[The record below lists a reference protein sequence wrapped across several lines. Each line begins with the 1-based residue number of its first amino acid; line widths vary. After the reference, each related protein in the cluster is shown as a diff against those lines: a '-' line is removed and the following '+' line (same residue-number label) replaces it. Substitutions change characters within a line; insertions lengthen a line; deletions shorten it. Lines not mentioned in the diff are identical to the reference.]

1 VLRLY
6 PSSNGRGR
14 NPEVRRA
21 FSLNCH
27 RTRLESE
34 LKGRIVEAP
43 ADRAAGA
50 PGSLSTL
57 ERLREWWQRLA
68 AAVFPAPAESAG
80 HQAAA
85 RLIEQARPLIE
96 DSRARRGGELSA
108 RARAAAFAA
117 LYRGAEPAARAALL
131 HLVTREFAPDR
142 AALEGAIA
150 AMQAAANDTERARAE
165 ARLRRALDTPR
176 ARFFSQFNLLPEG
189 VKFLVDLRADL
200 LGFLPQEPALE
211 ALKVELDGLLES
223 WFDPGFL
230 KLERITWQS
239 PALVLEKLI
248 AYEAVH
254 PIESWNDLR
263 NRLDTDRRCYAFF
276 HPRLPDEPLI
286 FVEIALTRGL
296 PPSVR
301 LLLDQAAPVQDPWQA
316 DTAVFYSIS
325 NTQKGL
331 RGVSL
336 GNLLLKRVIEDLR
349 RDFPRLKVFATLS
362 PLPGFRR
369 WLDEA
374 LASQRELLPAEQVAK
389 FAAAIGHPHPTT
401 ALADALARPEWP
413 HDARL
418 REALREPMEKLCAR
432 YLLREKNGS
441 QPLDPVAHFHLNN
454 GAGVN
459 RLLWLA
465 DTSER
470 GMRQSYG
477 MMVSYRYDLDEVDE
491 NHERFVN
498 SGEIAAER
506 RIERLL
512 D

>member
-1 VLRLY
+1 M
-6 PSSNGRGR
+6 
-14 NPEVRRA
+14 
-21 FSLNCH
+21 
-27 RTRLESE
+27 
-34 LKGRIVEAP
+34 EAP
-43 ADRAAGA
+43 ANRAAQA
-50 PGSLSTL
+50 PGPLSAL
-57 ERLREWWQRLA
+57 ERLRYWWQRLA
-68 AAVFPAPAESAG
+68 AAVFPAAGESEA
-80 HQAAA
+80 QRALA
-85 RLIEQARPLIE
+85 RLIEQVRPLLE
-96 DSRARRGGELSA
+96 ESRTRRGGEVSA
-108 RARAAAFAA
+108 RKRAAAFAA
-117 LYRGAEPAARAALL
+117 LYREADPAQRAAILAL
-131 HLVTREFAPDR
+131 ITREFAPDR
-142 AALEGAIA
+142 AALESAIA
-150 AMQAAANDTERARAE
+150 AMQHAADTSELSRAE
-165 ARLRRALDTPR
+165 AQLRVALDAPR

-200 LGFLPQEPALE
+200 LELLAREPALE
-211 ALKVELDGLLES
+211 VLKVELDGLLES

-286 FVEIALTRGL
+286 FVEIALARGF
-296 PPSVR
+296 PASVQ
-301 LLLDQAAPVQDPWQA
+301 LLLDQAAPLQDPRQA

-336 GNLLLKRVIEDLR
+336 GNLLLKRVIEDLK
-349 RDFPRLKVFATLS
+349 RDLPRIKVFATLS

-369 WLDEA
+369 WLDAA
-374 LASQRELLPAEQVAK
+374 LAARRALLPAAEIAK
-389 FAAAIGHPHPTT
+389 FAAAIGHPEPAT
-401 ALADALARPEWP
+401 AIADALARPEWP
-413 HDARL
+413 TDPKL
-418 REALREPMEKLCAR
+418 SEALREPMEKLCAR
-432 YLLREKNGS
+432 YLLREKNGA
-441 QPLDPVAHFHLNN
+441 QALDPVAHFHLNN
-454 GAGVN
+454 GARIN

-477 MMVSYRYDLDEVDE
+477 MMVSYRYELAEVDE

-498 SGEIAAER
+498 SGKIAAAR